1 MFAQEVARRCVV
13 DFFTS
18 LRCSWTRGMSSGLC
32 GYEVC
37 PVFAEQTTVPFQL
50 MRGDGRTLCVCV
62 CVGVDVDAY
71 VYVYGSVLKKRLNEN
86 VVMHLNYL
94 FPLHE
99 QLQESLITEFN
110 MERLQI
116 RTRGGLKTKHNFQ
129 HSTFPWNC
137 TLVNKLKEPKRK
149 FEWGT
154 CKTRLPSAGALL

>member
-18 LRCSWTRGMSSGLC
+18 LRCSRTRGMSSGLC

-62 CVGVDVDAY
+62 DVDG
-71 VYVYGSVLKKRLNEN
+71 YVYGSVLKKRVNGN
-86 VVMHLNYL
+86 VVIHLNYL
-94 FPLHE
+94 FPL
-99 QLQESLITEFN
+99 LQESLIIEFN

-116 RTRGGLKTKHNFQ
+116 RTRGELKTKHTQ
-129 HSTFPWNC
+129 HSTFPLNC
-137 TLVNKLKEPKRK
+137 TLVNMLKVPKRK
-149 FEWGT
+149 CEWGT
-154 CKTRLPSAGALL
+154 RKTRLPSARALLSYC